1 MLDIDFLKQNNVDTD
16 AAIELFGDIGTYND
30 TCQDFLDGVDE
41 KLAELKKYKEQND
54 MANYAIYAHSI
65 KSDARYLGF
74 TETAKIALDHEMA
87 GKGNDEKFVEKEYDN
102 LVDATNKMISIV
114 KQYLGVEAPEKNIND
129 VLNDNVQEVI
139 LVADDSK
146 LVTNFVTKSIAD
158 KYKTVIAYNG
168 LEVIDIINNYPN
180 YKIIGLFLDLNMP
193 KMGGFEVLDYFKEHN
208 LFEKIPVSIITG
220 EDSKDMINKAFTYD
234 ICDMLV
240 KPFNNKDVLRVAEKT
255 VNFDKNQG

>member
-1 MLDIDFLKQNNVDTD
+1 MLDIEYLKQNNVDTD
-16 AAIELFGDIGTYND
+16 TAIELFGDVATYNE
-30 TCQDFLDGVDE
+30 TCQDFLDGIDE
-41 KLAELKKYKEQND
+41 KLSELKKFKEQND

-74 TETAKIALDHEMA
+74 TEVAKVALEHEMA

-102 LVDATNKMISIV
+102 LVRVTNNMISIV
-114 KQYLGVEAPEKNIND
+114 KQYLGVESSQNAIDD
-129 VLNDNVQEVI
+129 VLNNDVQDVI

-146 LVTNFVTKSIAD
+146 LVTSFVTKSIAD

-168 LEVIDIINNYPN
+168 LEVIDIIDNYPN
-180 YKIIGLFLDLNMP
+180 YNIIALFLDLNMP

-255 VNFDKNQG
+255 VNIEKNQG